1 MTQLTIRITNIFGN
15 KAVYPVCDTSCKL
28 ADLIGTKTFTDVAIQ
43 KLINLGYT
51 FNIQQQSL

>member
-1 MTQLTIRITNIFGN
+1 
-15 KAVYPVCDTSCKL
+15 
-28 ADLIGTKTFTDVAIQ
+28 LIGTKTFTDVAIQ